1 MVMTYKEN
9 KTTTPGDK
17 NDIKITILPYV
28 KFISLLF
35 TIILTLIITNM
46 SNFEYWH
53 LASIWGGGGLTT
65 IIIWKHTQTPIS
77 SEEMKLKYENRRALY
92 AMLEQL
98 AIPVFVIILVGGLMM
113 MPLILAN
120 PDIVD
125 KFFDFILELVK

>member
-1 MVMTYKEN
+1 
-9 KTTTPGDK
+9 
-17 NDIKITILPYV
+17 
-28 KFISLLF
+28 
-35 TIILTLIITNM
+35 
-46 SNFEYWH
+46 
-53 LASIWGGGGLTT
+53 
-65 IIIWKHTQTPIS
+65 
-77 SEEMKLKYENRRALY
+77 MKLKYENRRALY